1 MITVSKSELKSKMLE
16 YFRRVEQSGDELI
29 VTDNR
34 VPVLKVSSLKK
45 KNHPKDIFS
54 DFQGKIKYHE
64 DILTDTS
71 GEWSEL

>member
-1 MITVSKSELKSKMLE
+1 MLE
-16 YFRRVEQSGDELI
+16 YFRRVEQSGEELI

-45 KNHPKDIFS
+45 KKNDPKDVFG
-54 DFQGKIKYHE
+54 DYRGKIKYHE

-71 GEWSEL
+71 GEWGEI